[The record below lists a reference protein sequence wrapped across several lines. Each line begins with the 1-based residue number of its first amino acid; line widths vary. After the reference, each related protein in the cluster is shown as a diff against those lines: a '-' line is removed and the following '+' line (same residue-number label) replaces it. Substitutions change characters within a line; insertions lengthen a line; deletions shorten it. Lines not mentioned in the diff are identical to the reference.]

1 MSLLINDRMY
11 WPNGKK
17 KALTLSYD
25 DGVDQDIKFI
35 DLLDKYGIK
44 CTFNINS
51 GLLGQSGNAIGSN
64 KATHNKLSDKE
75 LVDIYKNHEIAAHGL
90 FHSCI
95 TAMDTARAAHEI
107 LSCRRDLEQILNRP
121 VTGYAYA
128 FGAID
133 DNVAEAAKLCG
144 LSYARTIKSTNSF
157 ELPADFI
164 QWDPTCHHDDENIF
178 KLLND
183 FLDKKPLY
191 SFVSP
196 VKLMYIWGHS
206 YEFDVNQNWSH
217 IEKVLSLSAH
227 HDDVWYATN
236 IDICQY
242 VKMYHNLIFSV
253 DSSCVFNPNS
263 SSVWLGGMFSDDVIE
278 VKPGAVEKLIPPAEM

>member
-107 LSCRRDLEQILNRP
+107 LSCRRDLEQILYRP
-121 VTGYAYA
+121 CHR
-128 FGAID
+128 IC
-133 DNVAEAAKLCG
+133 LC
-144 LSYARTIKSTNSF
+144 F
-157 ELPADFI
+157 
-164 QWDPTCHHDDENIF
+164 
-178 KLLND
+178 
-183 FLDKKPLY
+183 
-191 SFVSP
+191 
-196 VKLMYIWGHS
+196 
-206 YEFDVNQNWSH
+206 WS
-217 IEKVLSLSAH
+217 
-227 HDDVWYATN
+227 N
-236 IDICQY
+236 
-242 VKMYHNLIFSV
+242 
-253 DSSCVFNPNS
+253 
-263 SSVWLGGMFSDDVIE
+263 
-278 VKPGAVEKLIPPAEM
+278 